1 MEYIEK
7 LKEENFKIKTKIINQ
22 KINNE
27 NLEKILEKKQKSQN
41 MVIKEFNEKDETN
54 GNKIKKE
61 KEQLIENV
69 QMLAN
74 ELDELNE
81 NNKNLH
87 DKIMKDEKLKNIYE
101 LMKLK
106 KKLKEENR
114 LYKKIM
120 VFRNRKNYIDLK
132 ETLQINSDS
141 TIDLKE
147 IKMNKRTINNENL
160 NREYG
165 SIGPISGC
173 GEYKLEKEEN
183 IHSNGS
189 IFFCGL

>member
-1 MEYIEK
+1 MEYIKNKMNNLMLKDEYNILLTRMKEISEKNLSNLISDKRLYIEK

-106 KKLKEENR
+106 KKIKR
-114 LYKKIM
+114 
-120 VFRNRKNYIDLK
+120 RKN
-132 ETLQINSDS
+132 
-141 TIDLKE
+141 E
-147 IKMNKRTINNENL
+147 IP
-160 NREYG
+160 G
-165 SIGPISGC
+165 FDDF
-173 GEYKLEKEEN
+173 
-183 IHSNGS
+183 NGS
-189 IFFCGL
+189 GRNIKEKLINAGIN

>member
-1 MEYIEK
+1 
-7 LKEENFKIKTKIINQ
+7 
-22 KINNE
+22 
-27 NLEKILEKKQKSQN
+27 

-147 IKMNKRTINNENL
+147 LIFQLYQSNNISTELKQFVLRKLVDNAIKVERTFNNYFNINNMPN
-160 NREYG
+160 
-165 SIGPISGC
+165 
-173 GEYKLEKEEN
+173 KK
-183 IHSNGS
+183 
-189 IFFCGL
+189 